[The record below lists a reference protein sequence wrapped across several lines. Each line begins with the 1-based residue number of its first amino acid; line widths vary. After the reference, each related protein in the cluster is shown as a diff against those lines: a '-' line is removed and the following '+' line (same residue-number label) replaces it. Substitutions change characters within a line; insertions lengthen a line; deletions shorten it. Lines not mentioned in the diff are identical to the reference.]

1 MSRKYRQIMCVLV
14 VMLAIAAAL
23 VALNTKR
30 DIDTTTKL
38 NEEIIYREAISDD

>member
-14 VMLAIAAAL
+14 VMLAIAAVL

-38 NEEIIYREAISDD
+38 NEEIIYKEVISDD